1 MFRKFPTN
9 VGTFPNESSALFADT
24 RPTPTTKESTLM
36 PSLPLRVLVLED
48 HAFQRSVAVN
58 MLQTLGCQ
66 QVFEASDGAQ
76 ALALLDI
83 VGTVDIALC
92 DLQMEGMDG
101 LEFLQRVGASG
112 QVKSVIISSSLSADL
127 RRAVHQMVALLGLEL
142 LGDVGKPLHSQVLA
156 DLLHKFVERPVDQ
169 VHPANTVTLASEA
182 SVRRALAEGQ
192 LHAWYQPKFNLHTGE
207 VCGVE
212 VLCRWVHPTRGV
224 ISPALFMP
232 VLERCGLL
240 DEMLFAQLDQALIVQ
255 RNARAQGFA
264 LNMAFN
270 LQAVQLANAQL
281 TSTLKSLLAR
291 HRICGSSLTFE
302 LTESGLLEA
311 PATSME
317 SLVRLRMMGCRL
329 SIDDFGAGFSSLQ
342 RLCQL
347 PFNEI
352 KLDADSIRNLEHE
365 PRCRAAISSTLA
377 LGETLGMT
385 VVIEGIET
393 DAQRRQL
400 LALGCT
406 QGQGYWYARPMAG
419 DDLLHWLQQ
428 RDEVS
433 AADE

>member
-1 MFRKFPTN
+1 MFRRSP
-9 VGTFPNESSALFADT
+9 A
-24 RPTPTTKESTLM
+24 
-36 PSLPLRVLVLED
+36 LPLRVLVLED

-58 MLQTLGCQ
+58 MLRTLGCEE
-66 QVFEASDGAQ
+66 VFEASDGAQ
-76 ALALLDI
+76 ALALLQTL
-83 VGTVDIALC
+83 GTVDVALC

-101 LEFLQRVGASG
+101 LEFLQRVGATG

-142 LGDVGKPLHSQVLA
+142 LGDVGKPLHGQVLA
-156 DLLHKFVERPVDQ
+156 ELLDKFVHRPALPQ
-169 VHPANTVTLASEA
+169 APAAVITLASEA
-182 SVRRALAEGQ
+182 AVRQALAAQQ

-212 VLCRWVHPTRGV
+212 VLCRWLHPTQGI

-240 DEMLFAQLDQALIVQ
+240 DPLLFAQLDQALAVQ
-255 RNARAQGFA
+255 RSAREQGFA

-270 LQAVQLANAQL
+270 LQAVQLASGEL
-281 TSTLKSLLAR
+281 TSRLRSLLSR
-291 HRICGSSLTFE
+291 HATSGASLTFE

-311 PATSME
+311 PATSLE
-317 SLVRLRMMGCRL
+317 TLVRLRMMGCRL

-352 KLDADSIRNLEHE
+352 KLDADFIRNLEHE

-377 LGETLGMT
+377 LGETLGMS

-393 DAQRRQL
+393 DAQRREL

-406 QGQGYWYARPMAG
+406 QGQGYWYARPMSGA
-419 DDLLHWLQQ
+419 DLLDWLQQ
-428 RDEVS
+428 RN
-433 AADE
+433 ARKTADE